1 MKSHVIS
8 FTPVGLDLPTQ
19 PRRVPRAP
27 LHTQGQ
33 QTGLQGDGCSGKE
46 ALPYRDSGKG
56 GLRRKGLGAS
66 AGSLCMGVLGEP
78 LALGTHLNPKA

>member
-1 MKSHVIS
+1 MKSHVIL

-19 PRRVPRAP
+19 PRRVLRAP
-27 LHTQGQ
+27 LLTQGQ
-33 QTGLQGDGCSGKE
+33 QTRLQGDGCSGKE

-66 AGSLCMGVLGEP
+66 AGSLCTEGLGQP